1 LDAALGS
8 IYTTQGF
15 GEIMQKLHEVYVENI
30 KQFPIFTQLLA
41 DQLGISTESLAA
53 LEVGLC
59 PHTDWSHWCWT
70 WPERN
75 AKGQVIG
82 LSTREVDHKKAM
94 IPKSKHGLFYQV
106 SNQTL
111 YHGTHWVRVSKDFP
125 CLVCGKA
132 DGCMY
137 PAGEYDNPNA
147 VVCVHIPSDTPL
159 SDKAPGYIH
168 VFDPSRTPHSS
179 SQLPASSL
187 PVLVVEGASDV
198 CAAYDLGFV
207 AVGRPSA
214 QGGLNDL
221 PGLVG
226 GREVIVIGENDAG
239 AGKSGME
246 TAFNALRDI
255 CPKCT
260 KAMPPNGI
268 KDLRGWVQSGLTKAE
283 FLDYIQVCGDSTK
296 SEHIFDS
303 DMAPHIAEKW
313 FGKHKKSNG
322 VPLLRT
328 YRGGYIEF
336 NGHCYE
342 ERETDTVDGEVYRY
356 LEGKQY
362 QTEKGEIKLYKPTQ
376 CKVKDILHA
385 CTAFCPIE
393 SDSPAWINGVDGPDP
408 KQLIV
413 FKNGVLNVDDY
424 IHGNCELHD
433 PTPNLFSFTVLP
445 YSFVPELESKLWED
459 FLNDIFNEDQDKIR
473 LLRQWFG
480 YNLVPDMRYEKLMLL
495 VGRPRS
501 GKGCTL
507 EALQAMLGDRN
518 CCETSFQSLGGAFGY
533 QPLVGKLSAVIG
545 DAKSPSRGE
554 SSAILEKILHITG
567 GDAVSVNVKNRPALP
582 LIRLFCRFTIAMN
595 DLPAFTDHSRALEYR
610 TNLLTFDNSYVGRED
625 RTLKARLRAEAEQG
639 KIVNWALQ
647 GLVDLYQ
654 GSEFVLPESSNRA
667 MQQFRELVSP
677 IVEFCQNCVEKNDSL
692 EEGVTVNYLY
702 GIWTWWCGR
711 EGRHV
716 GLKST
721 FVRNLM
727 THMTDTMQ
735 VREGQ
740 AENQERTIVGIK
752 VTKWAEKAFEKGE

>member
-1 LDAALGS
+1 
-8 IYTTQGF
+8 
-15 GEIMQKLHEVYVENI
+15 MQKLHKAYVENI
-30 KQFPIFTQLLA
+30 KRFPIFA
-41 DQLGISTESLAA
+41 DILTEQLGVSLESLVAM
-53 LEVGLC
+53 EVGLC
-59 PHTDWSHWCWT
+59 PHTEWGHWCWT

-75 AKGQVIG
+75 AKGEVIG
-82 LSTREVDHKKAM
+82 LSTRDKDGRKAM
-94 IPKSKHGLFYQV
+94 IPGSKHGLFYQV
-106 SNQTL
+106 SNQSA
-111 YHGTHWVRVSKDFP
+111 YRGTHWVRVSKDYP
-125 CLVCGKA
+125 CPVCSKA

-147 VVCVHIPSDTPL
+147 IVCVHTPSDTPL
-159 SDKAPGYIH
+159 SDNAPGYIH
-168 VFDPSRTPHSS
+168 VIDPSRTPRSS
-179 SQLPASSL
+179 SKLPPSSL

-207 AVGRPSA
+207 GIGRPSA
-214 QGGLNDL
+214 QGGLNIL

-239 AGKSGME
+239 VGKTGME
-246 TAFNALRDI
+246 SVFSNIKDHCT
-255 CPKCT
+255 KCT
-260 KAMPPNGI
+260 KVLPPDGV
-268 KDLRGWVQSGLTKAE
+268 KDLRGWLHAGLTKE
-283 FLDYIQVCGDSTK
+283 ELLDYATKSGSITK
-296 SEHIFDS
+296 SEDVFDS
-303 DMAPHIAEKW
+303 DVAPHIAGRW
-313 FGKHKKSNG
+313 FAKGKKIGG
-322 VPLLRT
+322 VPVLRT
-328 YRGGYIEF
+328 YRGGYVEF

-342 ERETDTVDGEVYRY
+342 DKATDLVDGDVYRY

-362 QTEKGEIKLYKPTQ
+362 QTEKGEVKPYKPTQ
-376 CKVKDILHA
+376 RKVKDILHA

-393 SDSPAWINGVDGPDP
+393 SDSPAWINGAEGPDP
-408 KQLIV
+408 KRLIV
-413 FKNGVLNVDDY
+413 FENGVLDVDEY
-424 IHGNCELHD
+424 IAGNIVLHN
-433 PTPNLFSFTVLP
+433 PTPNLFNFTVLP
-445 YSFVPELESKLWED
+445 YSFDPTLTSKLWED
-459 FLNDIFNEDQDKIR
+459 FLDDIFNEDQDKIA

-480 YNLVPDMRYEKLMLL
+480 YNLVPDMAYEKLMLL

-610 TNLLTFDNSYVGRED
+610 TNLLKFDNSYVGRED

-647 GLVDLYQ
+647 GLVDLYK
-654 GSEFVLPESSNRA
+654 GSDFLLPESSERA
-667 MQQFRELVSP
+667 MYQFRELISP
-677 IVEFCQNCVEKNDSL
+677 MVEFCQSCVEKNDSL
-692 EEGVTVNYLY
+692 EEGVPVNYLY
-702 GIWTWWCGR
+702 DVWDWWCKR
-711 EGRHV
+711 EGRNT

-727 THMTDTMQ
+727 THITDTMQ

-740 AENQERTIVGIK
+740 AGNQERSIVGIK
-752 VTKWAEKAFEKGE
+752 VTEWAAKAFEKGK